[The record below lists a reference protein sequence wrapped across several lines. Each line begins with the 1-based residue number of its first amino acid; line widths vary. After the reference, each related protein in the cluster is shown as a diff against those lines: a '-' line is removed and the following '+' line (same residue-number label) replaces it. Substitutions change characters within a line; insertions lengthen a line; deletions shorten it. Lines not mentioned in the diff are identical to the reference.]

1 MREKISSYIDNKKI
15 EMIDFLKR
23 LVSVD
28 SSSHYKEGVDR
39 LGKILSNRLRKLG
52 YVIKVKENI
61 NFGDIVV
68 ARLKGRGKDK
78 LLLLGHMD
86 TVFERGE
93 PAKRPF
99 KIKNNLAYGP
109 GVNDMKS
116 GLVSL
121 VYALESLHRIKFT
134 PEKEIVCILT
144 GDEEVGTP
152 VSRSTIELEA
162 KGSSYSLVLESARES
177 GALVTSRKGTGM
189 FLLKVMGRQ
198 AHAGV
203 EPQKGINAIY
213 ELAHKII
220 ELKNITDLKKGT
232 TLSVGVISG
241 GVRSNIVPDYAEA
254 KIDLRVPN
262 DTEAERVVKEVKR
275 IVKRRYIKGVE
286 VKLIGGL
293 NRPPWTKT
301 EESKELFKKAKKIGK
316 ELGIEIKEESTGGGS
331 DGNFIAAL
339 GIPTLDGL
347 GPVGGGSHSK
357 EEWVELKSIPE
368 RTKLLALLITE
379 LTSMK

>member
-1 MREKISSYIDNKKI
+1 MREKISNYINNEKLK
-15 EMIDFLKR
+15 MIDFLKR
-23 LVSVD
+23 LVSID

-39 LGKILSNRLRKLG
+39 LGKVLSNRLKKLG
-52 YVIKVKENI
+52 YVIEIKEDI
-61 NFGDIVV
+61 NFGDVVV
-68 ARLKGRGKDK
+68 ARLKGRGKGK
-78 LLLLGHMD
+78 LLLLAHMD

-93 PAKRPF
+93 PEKRPF
-99 KIKNNLAYGP
+99 KIENNRAYGP

-121 VYALESLHRIKFT
+121 VYALESLHRVKFT
-134 PEKEIVCILT
+134 PEKEIVCILN

-152 VSRSTIELEA
+152 ASRSTIESEA
-162 KGSSYSLVLESARES
+162 KSSSYSLVLEGARES

-220 ELKNITDLKKGT
+220 ELKNITDFKKGT
-232 TLSVGVISG
+232 TLNVGVISG

-254 KIDLRVPN
+254 KIDLRIPN
-262 DTEAERVVKEVKR
+262 NTEAERVVKEVER

-286 VKLIGGL
+286 VKLISRL
-293 NRPPWTKT
+293 NRPPWIKT
-301 EESKELFKKAKKIGK
+301 EESEELFKKAKKIGK

-331 DGNFIAAL
+331 DGNFVAAL
-339 GIPTLDGL
+339 GVPTLDGL
-347 GPVGGGSHSK
+347 GPVGGGSHSR
-357 EEWVELKSIPE
+357 EEWIDLKSIPE
-368 RTKLLALLITE
+368 RTKLLALLIME
-379 LTSMK
+379 LTSY